1 VADRYLIETSSTDGY
16 LLEDGSGVLLIEG
29 AEATVVTPTT
39 ASLTTETFAPTVTAS
54 DHKLVTPT
62 TASLT
67 TATFAP
73 TVSTPRLVT
82 PSTASLSLSA
92 FAPSVNVGVRV
103 TPETAELA
111 TAGFAPTVTVSD
123 NITVTPVTATLT
135 LTTFAP
141 TARSHGLAIRVEQ
154 GTLTPV
160 VEGQEVVVVGPT
172 QVPAGSNR
180 RRYVLPDGR
189 HVLATRR
196 DVERLL
202 EQFLEP
208 EVKRPK
214 LKKKAAVV
222 EAMDL
227 VDITPQIV
235 TVKIPT
241 QYAFKPDPKT
251 YEEALRAIQ
260 RRLDDEEA
268 ILLLI

>member
-1 VADRYLIETSSTDGY
+1 VALFDAAIFD
-16 LLEDGSGVLLIEG
+16 EDVFDVGANPDVTLALAGEQIVVSPGFVVGSGV
-29 AEATVVTPTT
+29 EATF
-39 ASLTTETFAPTVTAS
+39 FAG
-54 DHKLVTPT
+54 D
-62 TASLT
+62 
-67 TATFAP
+67 
-73 TVSTPRLVT
+73 
-82 PSTASLSLSA
+82 
-92 FAPSVNVGVRV
+92 VGVNQAV
-103 TPETAELA
+103 ALTGSEITSEAGEL
-111 TAGFAPTVTVSD
+111 TY
-123 NITVTPVTATLT
+123 
-135 LTTFAP
+135 
-141 TARSHGLAIRVEQ
+141 
-154 GTLTPV
+154 
-160 VEGQEVVVVGPT
+160 VEGEPEPEELPDI
-172 QVPAGSNR
+172 VPAGSNR
-180 RRYVLPDGR
+180 RRYILPDGR
-189 HVLATRR
+189 HVLGTRR
-196 DVERLL
+196 DIERLL